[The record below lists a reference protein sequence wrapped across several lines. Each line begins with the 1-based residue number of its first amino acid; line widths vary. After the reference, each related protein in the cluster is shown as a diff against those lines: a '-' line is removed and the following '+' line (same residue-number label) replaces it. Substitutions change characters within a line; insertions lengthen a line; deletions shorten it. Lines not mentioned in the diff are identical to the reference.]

1 MREKPEILEK
11 WNVTEEQWNDWR
23 WQISNRITDAQK
35 LSRFIRLSKEQM
47 EGITVCLKK
56 FRMAITPYYLSL
68 INPTERYCPIALQ
81 SIPNPKELVYTRG
94 DMRDP
99 LHEDV
104 DSPVPGLTHRY
115 PDRVLLLVTDCCS
128 MYCRHCTR
136 RRMAG
141 QHDQSL
147 PKDQLDRAFNYIR
160 NKPAIR
166 DVVISG
172 GDPFTLTD
180 KQLEYILKKLRSIK
194 HVEIIRLGTRT
205 PVVLP
210 QRITPELCSM
220 LEKYHPVWVNTH
232 FNHPSEITPEATEA
246 VARLAKA
253 GIPVNNQSV
262 LLRGINDRPDIM
274 KRLVQNLLKIRV
286 RPYYLYQ
293 CDLSEG
299 IGHFRTPVSA
309 GIEII
314 ESLRGHTSGLSIPTY
329 VIDAPGGGGKI
340 PLGPNYLLSQGKGKI
355 VLRNFEG
362 NIYLYTEPGQEEE
375 KYSSAKLG
383 VAGLMQSGAITLKPD
398 DEIITVGG
406 SR

>member
-1 MREKPEILEK
+1 M
-11 WNVTEEQWNDWR
+11 
-23 WQISNRITDAQK
+23 
-35 LSRFIRLSKEQM
+35 
-47 EGITVCLKK
+47 
-56 FRMAITPYYLSL
+56 
-68 INPTERYCPIALQ
+68 
-81 SIPNPKELVYTRG
+81 
-94 DMRDP
+94 
-99 LHEDV
+99 
-104 DSPVPGLTHRY
+104 
-115 PDRVLLLVTDCCS
+115 
-128 MYCRHCTR
+128 
-136 RRMAG
+136 
-141 QHDQSL
+141 
-147 PKDQLDRAFNYIR
+147 
-160 NKPAIR
+160 
-166 DVVISG
+166 
-172 GDPFTLTD
+172 
-180 KQLEYILKKLRSIK
+180 
-194 HVEIIRLGTRT
+194 EIIRLGTRT

>member
-1 MREKPEILEK
+1 
-11 WNVTEEQWNDWR
+11 
-23 WQISNRITDAQK
+23 
-35 LSRFIRLSKEQM
+35 
-47 EGITVCLKK
+47 
-56 FRMAITPYYLSL
+56 
-68 INPTERYCPIALQ
+68 
-81 SIPNPKELVYTRG
+81 
-94 DMRDP
+94 
-99 LHEDV
+99 
-104 DSPVPGLTHRY
+104 
-115 PDRVLLLVTDCCS
+115 